1 MHVRKIRPEDYTTI
15 HSVMNDWWG
24 GRPMA
29 DMLPKLFFVHFQE
42 TSFIIEKDGE
52 IAGFLCGFFSQTFED
67 EAYVHFI
74 GVNPQFRRQGIAS
87 ALYSSFFDAVRS
99 NGCHVV
105 KAITSPANKKS
116 IQFHREI
123 GFEIERGDDEVDG
136 VSVHT
141 NYDGK
146 GGSRVLFVKYIN
158 DVNSKTI

>member
-1 MHVRKIRPEDYTTI
+1 MYIRKIKPEDYTTI
-15 HSVMNDWWG
+15 NSVMNDWWG
-24 GRPMA
+24 GRQMA
-29 DMLPKLFFVHFQE
+29 DMLPKLFFIHFQE
-42 TSFIIEKDGE
+42 TSFIIEKDNE

-74 GVNPQFRRQGIAS
+74 GVNPKFRRQGIAS

-99 NGCHVV
+99 NGRHVV
-105 KAITSPANKKS
+105 KAITSPVNKKS

-123 GFEIERGDDEVDG
+123 GFEIERGDDEIDG

-146 GGSRVLFVKYIN
+146 GGSRALFVKYI
-158 DVNSKTI
+158 

>member
-1 MHVRKIRPEDYTTI
+1 MYIRKIRSEDYTTI
-15 HSVMNDWWG
+15 HSVINDWWG

-42 TSFIIEKDGE
+42 TSFIVEIDNE
-52 IAGFLCGFFSQTFED
+52 IAGFLCGFFSQTFKD

-99 NGCHVV
+99 NGRHVV
-105 KAITSPANKKS
+105 KAITSPVNKKS

-123 GFEIERGDDEVDG
+123 GFDIERGDDEIEG

-146 GGSRVLFVKYIN
+146 GGSRVLFVKYI
-158 DVNSKTI
+158 